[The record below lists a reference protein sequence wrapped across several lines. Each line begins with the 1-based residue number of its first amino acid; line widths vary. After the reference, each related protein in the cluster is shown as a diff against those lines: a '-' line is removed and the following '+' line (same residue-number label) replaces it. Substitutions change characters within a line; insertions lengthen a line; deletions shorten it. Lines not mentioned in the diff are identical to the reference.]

1 MIRLFFVDTYCNSL
15 QQFRKF
21 LVSHAGEEKNRYHV
35 SVAEKFRSGLIEQWL
50 VQEQGYQME
59 NNNESEVS
67 ILTSLIEAVRD
78 AKDKLDSDSDIYA
91 WIMQV
96 FCSQS
101 EFDLSLNPFKHI
113 DVKQIVTYYNANNH
127 LFKGRVV
134 YKILYQTNESI
145 NLNVSLNGVSDTLVK
160 INLNDNNG
168 VVLSSVFEV
177 KTDLSVTGN
186 NILDLAFSLENYP
199 ITSDNIYVCI
209 DSGIED
215 VYVVSNRG
223 RVCLST
229 RNNHSFSVN
238 RFDYDGLLKGKDLPI
253 DLSWVDGGGRY
264 NDIISDII
272 SEKIGE
278 NPGLL
283 IKSGLV
289 LNRFRQEFERKKEY
303 DEAQLWKSL
312 SKYCYL
318 CAKIT
323 GIGSFNSQ
331 GVAIAKVDNY
341 NDYFVFCDG
350 RILMPYFKQ
359 IWLVGEGMAAIRTSS
374 NSIIFVSI
382 NGDEIIQTQDLSN
395 MSVFSEGYLA
405 VRRALTGDWGYMKKD
420 GTIIGSYAKAGDFKN
435 GRAFVFRSNLLGDK
449 WFLIDS
455 SFNEMEIDAP
465 PEDVMRTKNYDCMDG
480 MYIKKSGDFVGLYTE
495 DNYPVPVVFNL
506 PEQQKEITLFEL

>member
-78 AKDKLDSDSDIYA
+78 AKDNLDSDSDIYA

-113 DVKQIVTYYNANNH
+113 DVKQIVTFYNANNH

-145 NLNVSLNGVSDTLVK
+145 KLNVSLNGVSETLVK

-229 RNNHSFSVN
+229 RNNQSFSVKRVDFKAVSLEVDDLPQDLTWAYYDDNYLDVNNIENYGQLVGIAARPLIRVAIN
-238 RFDYDGLLKGKDLPI
+238 RIVTGKEKAFEKVQLLK
-253 DLSWVDGGGRY
+253 SF
-264 NDIISDII
+264 
-272 SEKIGE
+272 SE
-278 NPGLL
+278 
-283 IKSGLV
+283 
-289 LNRFRQEFERKKEY
+289 
-303 DEAQLWKSL
+303 
-312 SKYCYL
+312 YCYL
-318 CAKIT
+318 CENFT
-323 GIGSFNSQ
+323 RIGDFNNQ
-331 GVAIAKVDNY
+331 GVAIAKVDNKK
-341 NDYFVFCDG
+341 DYFVFCDG
-350 RILMPYFKQ
+350 RVLMPFFKQ
-359 IWLVGEGMAAIRTSS
+359 IWLVGEGLAAIRTSS
-374 NSIIFVSI
+374 NTVVFVSMY
-382 NGDEIIQTQDLSN
+382 GDEIIQTQNLSE
-395 MSVFSEGYLA
+395 MSVFSEGFLA

-420 GTIIGSYAKAGDFKN
+420 GTILGSYAKAGDFRN
-435 GRAFVFRSNLLGDK
+435 GQAIVFRSNWIGDK
-449 WFLIDS
+449 WFIIDS

-465 PEDVMRTKNYDCMDG
+465 SDDVVPTKNPENMDG
-480 MYIKKSGDFVGLYTE
+480 MHIEKSGGVVGLYT
-495 DNYPVPVVFNL
+495 DDLYPVPVTFNL
-506 PEQQKEITLFEL
+506 PKLKEITLFEI